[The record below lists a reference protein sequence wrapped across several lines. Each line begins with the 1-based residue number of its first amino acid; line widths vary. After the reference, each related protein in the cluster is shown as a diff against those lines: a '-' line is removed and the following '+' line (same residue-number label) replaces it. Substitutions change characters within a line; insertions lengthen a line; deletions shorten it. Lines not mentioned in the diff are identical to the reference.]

1 MGVLEAMSSHMAIMC
16 ILAFSAASYAD
27 VSYGSFGFQ
36 TELLRPV
43 GKAFSVVKSRDV
55 SPGVSPAFNLWT
67 GNNTQT
73 TKQEKSMNQVCPKRQ
88 NVQAPGSTRPDLGLK
103 KTAPEAPAENAKEK
117 QHFWEKC
124 AEGACKENH
133 NDSSWDEFTPDGEHA
148 QVTKEQLLDQ
158 SDTKEQSELKS
169 QCNDHKDHNMR
180 VGCMVNAVL
189 NTQKEAMRIE
199 ETDGKIKVVGVKNG
213 EVHFESTFT
222 TSWSAWQNQESKENE
237 EDLQRWD
244 DFSSSLISDDD
255 DQEEPGMSE
264 VVHSDDFD
272 ESY

>member
-1 MGVLEAMSSHMAIMC
+1 MGALEAMSSHMAIMC

-43 GKAFSVVKSRDV
+43 GEAFSVVKSRDV

-124 AEGACKENH
+124 AEGAC
-133 NDSSWDEFTPDGEHA
+133 
-148 QVTKEQLLDQ
+148 
-158 SDTKEQSELKS
+158 
-169 QCNDHKDHNMR
+169 KDHNMR